1 MAMEISSAYNSYAS
15 TYTNGADGKKQTESK
30 AATKTDKANSSSAA
44 KASTS
49 DYLAEL
55 QKKNPKLNIQ
65 SGYANASIGS
75 GSYPNKIDVTIA
87 PNILAEMETNPETAE
102 KWEKALAG
110 IPAAANWAA
119 STINAMTGNKMLYI
133 HYWVDENGNMGACSA
148 SGPSPDE
155 VGKMISERKKQQE
168 EQLEARLEA
177 GKERRE
183 RMEKLA
189 EKKAE
194 KKEQEEKLTEQRE
207 KEKTEKK
214 TLQMREAK
222 IAGNDVKTLTE
233 KLVVTN
239 ATSSNSAV
247 SGTIGVDIKI

>member
-1 MAMEISSAYNSYAS
+1 MAMEISSAYSSYAS
-15 TYTNGADGKKQTESK
+15 TYTNGTDSKKQTESK

-44 KASTS
+44 EAGTS

-65 SGYANASIGS
+65 SGYANANMGS

-119 STINAMTGNKMLYI
+119 SAINAMTGNKLLYI

-168 EQLEARLEA
+168 EQLQARLEA

-183 RMEKLA
+183 RMEKMA

-194 KKEQEEKLTEQRE
+194 KKEQEEKIAEQRE
-207 KEKTEKK
+207 KAKTEKK

-222 IAGNDVKTLTE
+222 IAGNDVQTLTE
-233 KLVVTN
+233 KLVAAN
-239 ATSSNSAV
+239 APSKNSAL
-247 SGTIGVDIKI
+247 SGITGVDIKI

>member
-1 MAMEISSAYNSYAS
+1 MAMEISSAYNSYTS
-15 TYTNGADGKKQTESK
+15 TYTNGTDSKKQTEST
-30 AATKTDKANSSSAA
+30 AAKTDKANSASAA
-44 KASTS
+44 KAGTS

-65 SGYANASIGS
+65 SGYANASMGS

-119 STINAMTGNKMLYI
+119 SAINAMTGSQLLYI
-133 HYWVDENGNMGACSA
+133 HYWIDENGNMGACSA

-155 VGKMISERKKQQE
+155 VGKMISERKKQWE

-177 GKERRE
+177 GKEKRE
-183 RMEKLA
+183 RMEKMA

-194 KKEQEEKLTEQRE
+194 KQEQEEKLAEQRE
-207 KEKTEKK
+207 KGKTEKK
-214 TLQMREAK
+214 TLQMKEAK
-222 IAGNDVKTLTE
+222 IAGDDVQNLTE
-233 KLVVTN
+233 KLVAAK
-239 ATSSNSAV
+239 ATSNNSPV
-247 SGTIGVDIKI
+247 SGTIGVDIKV

>member
-1 MAMEISSAYNSYAS
+1 MAMEISNAYNNYAN
-15 TYTNGADGKKQTESK
+15 TYSNGTGSKKAVSEGGT
-30 AATKTDKANSSSAA
+30 ATKTDKTNSSSVA
-44 KASTS
+44 KADTS

-65 SGYANASIGS
+65 SGYANASMGS

-119 STINAMTGNKMLYI
+119 SAINAMTGSKLLYI
-133 HYWVDENGNMGACSA
+133 HYWIDENGNMGACSA

-183 RMEKLA
+183 RMEKMT
-189 EKKAE
+189 EKNAE
-194 KKEQEEKLTEQRE
+194 KKEQEEKIAEQR
-207 KEKTEKK
+207 KIRKTEKK
-214 TLQMREAK
+214 TLQMRKAK
-222 IAGNDVKTLTE
+222 IAGNDVQNLTE
-233 KLVVTN
+233 KLV
-239 ATSSNSAV
+239 SASAKQQTV
-247 SGTIGVDIKI
+247 VGSILDLQA

>member
-1 MAMEISSAYNSYAS
+1 M
-15 TYTNGADGKKQTESK
+15 
-30 AATKTDKANSSSAA
+30 
-44 KASTS
+44 
-49 DYLAEL
+49 
-55 QKKNPKLNIQ
+55 
-65 SGYANASIGS
+65 GS

-119 STINAMTGNKMLYI
+119 SAINAMTGGQLLYI

-155 VGKMISERKKQQE
+155 VGRMISERKKQQE

-177 GKERRE
+177 GKEKRE
-183 RMEKLA
+183 RMEKMA

-194 KKEQEEKLTEQRE
+194 KKEQEEKIAERRE
-207 KEKTEKK
+207 KGKTEKK
-214 TLQMREAK
+214 TLQMKEAK
-222 IAGNDVKTLTE
+222 IAGDDVQNLTE
-233 KLVVTN
+233 KLVAAK
-239 ATSSNSAV
+239 ATSNNSPV
-247 SGTIGVDIKI
+247 SGIIGVDIKV

>member
-1 MAMEISSAYNSYAS
+1 MAMEISSTYNSYAS
-15 TYTNGADGKKQTESK
+15 TYTSGTDSKKQTESK
-30 AATKTDKANSSSAA
+30 AATKTEKANSSSAA
-44 KASTS
+44 KAGTS

-65 SGYANASIGS
+65 SGYANASMGS

-87 PNILAEMETNPETAE
+87 PNILAEMEKNPETAE

-119 STINAMTGNKMLYI
+119 SAINAMTGVKLLYI
-133 HYWVDENGNMGACSA
+133 HYWIDENGNMGACSA

-177 GKERRE
+177 GREKRE
-183 RMEKLA
+183 RLEKMA
-189 EKKAE
+189 EKKAK
-194 KKEQEEKLTEQRE
+194 KKEQEEKIAEQRE
-207 KEKTEKK
+207 KGKTEKK

-222 IAGNDVKTLTE
+222 IAGNDVQNLTE
-233 KLVVTN
+233 KMMAAN
-239 ATSSNSAV
+239 ALPKNSAV
-247 SGTIGVDIKI
+247 SGTTGLDIKI

>member
-1 MAMEISSAYNSYAS
+1 MAMEISNAYNNYAN
-15 TYTNGADGKKQTESK
+15 TYSNGTGNKKAVSEGGT
-30 AATKTDKANSSSAA
+30 ATKTDKANSSSAA
-44 KASTS
+44 KADTS

-55 QKKNPKLNIQ
+55 QKKNPKLNFQ
-65 SGYANASIGS
+65 SGYANASMGS

-119 STINAMTGNKMLYI
+119 SAINAMTGSKLLYI
-133 HYWVDENGNMGACSA
+133 HYWIDENGNMGACSA

-183 RMEKLA
+183 RMEKMT

-194 KKEQEEKLTEQRE
+194 KKEQEEKIAEQRE
-207 KEKTEKK
+207 TRKTEKK
-214 TLQMREAK
+214 TLQMWKAK
-222 IAGNDVKTLTE
+222 IAGNDVQNLTE
-233 KLVVTN
+233 KLVSASAKQQTVVG
-239 ATSSNSAV
+239 SNLDLQA
-247 SGTIGVDIKI
+247 